1 MCIRDRYN
9 EEQKAACEAWN
20 VEMLTDIFPQPD
32 EFETPPYSPLWAYA
46 TPQEITNNVEILNE
60 IAWPG
65 LIKCVTESVDNFDAN
80 WDKLIAD
87 YEANGLEE
95 TEQMMTDFLAEK
107 IS

>member
-1 MCIRDRYN
+1 M
-9 EEQKAACEAWN
+9 
-20 VEMLTDIFPQPD
+20 
-32 EFETPPYSPLWAYA
+32 
-46 TPQEITNNVEILNE
+46 
-60 IAWPG
+60 PG